1 MKSLLLLVILF
12 LIGTSAFSQLKTSA
26 QNQCPPFVV
35 DLLDGKV
42 NGVKPDVTQPEI
54 KKLLPC
60 FSSVE
65 PEDNTSKCGGLVA
78 FKDRDL
84 YFYSGRNY
92 IEIREKFKGKLS
104 IPLMGAAR
112 NSLFKWLGNVKIR
125 DTNWDAYQ
133 TSYGL
138 IIVYFN
144 KANKINKIQFSTDG
158 PDSIKLCE

>member
-1 MKSLLLLVILF
+1 MKSLLLFVIVF
-12 LIGTSAFSQLKTSA
+12 LIGTSAFSQLKTST
-26 QNQCPPFVV
+26 QNLCPTFVV

-42 NGVKPDVTQPEI
+42 NGVKPDVYQPEL
-54 KKLLPC
+54 KRVLPC
-60 FSSVE
+60 FTSAE

-78 FKDRDL
+78 FKDRDV
-84 YFYSGRNY
+84 YFYTGRNY
-92 IEIREKFKGKLS
+92 VEIREKFKGKLS

-112 NSLFKWLGNVKIR
+112 NSLFKYLGNVKIR

-144 KANKINKIQFSTDG
+144 KANKINKIRFSTDG
-158 PDSIKLCE
+158 PDTIKLCE